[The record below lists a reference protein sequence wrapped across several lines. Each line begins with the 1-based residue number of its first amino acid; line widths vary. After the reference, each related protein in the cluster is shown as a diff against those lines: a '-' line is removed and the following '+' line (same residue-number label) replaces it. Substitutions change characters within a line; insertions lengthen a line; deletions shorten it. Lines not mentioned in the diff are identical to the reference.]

1 MNKLDVIPKF
11 LLKITSMALFD
22 YSELNIEIHANT
34 DKELLFKE
42 ANMQAMYPLV
52 HAVLKKY
59 GHVDVGGES
68 VYFPKVVANM
78 RVIHEHN
85 ELHQLILLNNIPYV
99 AMKGAAS
106 SMYYPEPFLRTMG
119 DVDFLVRREDL
130 ERAGGILEKAGF
142 ISVEKND
149 NECHIAYHRNKNGVR
164 SIWEMHW
171 EPNGIPQGVAG
182 ELTRQYLADIM
193 ETAVPCTI
201 KGSECM
207 VPSPFHHGLIML
219 LHTASHL
226 INTGV
231 GLRHLC
237 DWAVFVDKFSD
248 EEFCEMFEEK
258 LKSIGMWRFAQIL
271 TQLSSRYLGMPS
283 KGWCGHSDEEYLE
296 SLMCDIFKGGN
307 FGIKD
312 SNRINQAK
320 LITNSHKASV
330 DETHLLVQLFRTM
343 NEKARIAMP
352 IVKKVPVLL
361 PIGWIYAGG
370 RHLVRIQN
378 GTRPKIDVNDMV
390 KGATERREIYK
401 EFRLFERED

>member
-1 MNKLDVIPKF
+1 M
-11 LLKITSMALFD
+11 
-22 YSELNIEIHANT
+22 
-34 DKELLFKE
+34 
-42 ANMQAMYPLV
+42 
-52 HAVLKKY
+52 
-59 GHVDVGGES
+59 
-68 VYFPKVVANM
+68 
-78 RVIHEHN
+78 
-85 ELHQLILLNNIPYV
+85 
-99 AMKGAAS
+99 
-106 SMYYPEPFLRTMG
+106 
-119 DVDFLVRREDL
+119 
-130 ERAGGILEKAGF
+130 
-142 ISVEKND
+142 
-149 NECHIAYHRNKNGVR
+149 
-164 SIWEMHW
+164 
-171 EPNGIPQGVAG
+171 
-182 ELTRQYLADIM
+182 
-193 ETAVPCTI
+193 
-201 KGSECM
+201 
-207 VPSPFHHGLIML
+207 
-219 LHTASHL
+219 
-226 INTGV
+226 
-231 GLRHLC
+231 RHLC
-237 DWAVFVDKFSD
+237 DWAVFADKFSD

-258 LKSIGMWRFAQIL
+258 LKAIGMWRFAQIL
-271 TQLSSRYLGMPS
+271 TQLSIRYLGMPS

-330 DETHLLVQLFRTM
+330 DETNLLIQLFRTM

>member
-1 MNKLDVIPKF
+1 MFFEN
-11 LLKITSMALFD
+11 T
-22 YSELNIEIHANT
+22 ELNIETLAEE

-52 HAVLKKY
+52 RSVFKKQGY
-59 GHVDVGGES
+59 GDASGER
-68 VYFPKVVANM
+68 VYFSKVAANM
-78 RVIHEHN
+78 RLLHEHQ
-85 ELHQLILLNNIPYV
+85 ELHRLLSENGISYV
-99 AMKGAAS
+99 IMKGAAS
-106 SMYYPEPFLRTMG
+106 AMHYPEPFLRAMG
-119 DVDFLVRREDL
+119 DVDFLVKEADL
-130 ERAGGILEKAGF
+130 EKTGKVLEQAGF
-142 ISVEKND
+142 VPTED
-149 NECHIAYHRNKNGVR
+149 NEHECHIAYHRNTNGVR

-171 EPNGIPQGVAG
+171 APGGIPDGVAG
-182 ELTRQYLADIM
+182 ELTRQYLADII
-193 ETAVPCTI
+193 ETAVSCTI

-237 DWAVFVDKFSD
+237 DWAVFADKFSD

-258 LKSIGMWRFAQIL
+258 LKAIGMWKFAQIL
-271 TQLSSRYLGMPS
+271 TQLSIRYLGMSS
-283 KGWCGHSDEEYLE
+283 KEWCGTSEDEYLE

-330 DETHLLVQLFRTM
+330 DETNLLLQLLRTM
-343 NEKARIAMP
+343 NVKARIAMP
-352 IVKKVPVLL
+352 IVRRIPVLL

-370 RHLVRIQN
+370 RHLIRIQN